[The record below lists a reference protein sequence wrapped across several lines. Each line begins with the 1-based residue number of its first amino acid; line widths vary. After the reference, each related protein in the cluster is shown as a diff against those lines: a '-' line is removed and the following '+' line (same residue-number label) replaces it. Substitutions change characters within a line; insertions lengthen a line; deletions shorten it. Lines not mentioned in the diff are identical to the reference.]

1 MGRTLIA
8 PVLMNSRRVYSRRA
22 HPVPAVARA
31 AAILHALGNGQKDAS
46 LTDLARGLGIHKS
59 TAHGILATLAAHD
72 LVSRDRE
79 TRRYRLGPALV
90 ALGRAAGDRHNLATL
105 ARPYLSRLCRLSG
118 ETVTL
123 HLRDGEGS
131 VILVSE
137 ESPHQ
142 LKVTA
147 PPGHRMPPFAGAVAK
162 VLQAFAG
169 PSLRRHPASLPAYT
183 SRTITDSVRYRQ
195 ELERVR
201 RAGVAY
207 DDMEYLPGVRA
218 ISAPVWQGL
227 VGGEAVGAL
236 SIVGV
241 SVRVSPERLRR
252 LARPLRGAARAI
264 SRAL

>member
-1 MGRTLIA
+1 MRAARMPRGWVLHGRA
-8 PVLMNSRRVYSRRA
+8 R
-22 HPVPAVARA
+22 PVPAVARA
-31 AAILHALGNGQKDAS
+31 AAILYRLGNGGRDAN
-46 LTDLARGLGIHKS
+46 LTDLARGLGLHKS
-59 TAHGILATLAAHD
+59 TAHSILATLAAHG
-72 LVSRDRE
+72 LVSRDPA

-90 ALGRAAGDRHNLATL
+90 ALGRSAGDRQNLATL
-105 ARPYLSRLCRLSG
+105 ARPYLRRLCRLSG

-131 VILVSE
+131 VIFVSE

-162 VLQAFAG
+162 VLRAFGGA
-169 PSLRRHPASLPAYT
+169 PAPRLPASLPAYT
-183 SRTITDSVRYRQ
+183 PRSTTDPLRYRQ

-218 ISAPVWQGL
+218 VSAPVRQGTGD
-227 VGGEAVGAL
+227 GGEAVGAL

-241 SVRVSPERLRR
+241 AARVSAERLRHF
-252 LARPLRGAARAI
+252 ARPLRAAAQAL
-264 SRAL
+264 SRALGP